1 MDATFYAFV
10 ALVLF
15 FVVLVA
21 LKVPGS
27 IGQSLDARAGR
38 IAAELAEAERLRHEA
53 EALLADYAARAG
65 EAETEAARIV
75 AEARKEAA
83 RLTQET
89 EQALAEM
96 IERRTRAAEAK
107 IAQAESQ
114 AVTEI
119 RNLAVDAAIAA
130 SAKILADRTAGD
142 LGPTLIEKSIADVRA
157 KLA

>member
-1 MDATFYAFV
+1 MDATFYAFI

-15 FVVLVA
+15 LAALVA
-21 LKVPGS
+21 LKVPGM
-27 IGQSLDARAGR
+27 IGKGLDARAER
-38 IAAELAEAERLRHEA
+38 IAAELAEAERLRKEA
-53 EALLADYAARAG
+53 EALLADYAARAA

-75 AEARKEAA
+75 ADARKEAV

-89 EQALAEM
+89 ERALAEM

-119 RNLAVDAAIAA
+119 RNLAIDAGIAA
-130 SAKILADRTAGD
+130 SARILTERANGD
-142 LGPTLIEKSIADVRA
+142 LGPALIDKSIADVRA